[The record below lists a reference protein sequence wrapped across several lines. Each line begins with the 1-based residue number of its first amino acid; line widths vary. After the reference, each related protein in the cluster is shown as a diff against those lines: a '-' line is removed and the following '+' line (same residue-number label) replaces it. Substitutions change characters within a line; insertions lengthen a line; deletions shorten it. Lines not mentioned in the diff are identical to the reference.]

1 MLPVL
6 RKRAYFPFN
15 REEFFGSDIISS
27 LFSDGADYSVPAVNI
42 KETENHFEIEVA
54 APGLRKEDFKINLE
68 KNILTVKSDRE
79 VKKDEKMDNYM
90 RREFGINSFCR
101 SFSVPETVDFEK
113 IKASHNNGIL
123 VIELPKSE
131 KLIDKLKREIT
142 VS

>member
-6 RKRAYFPFN
+6 RKRAYSPFY
-15 REEFFGSDIISS
+15 RDDFFGNAIISS

-54 APGLRKEDFKINLE
+54 APGLGKEDFKINLE
-68 KNILTVKSDRE
+68 KNILTVKSEKE
-79 VKKDEKMDNYM
+79 VKKDEKSENYT
-90 RREFGINSFCR
+90 RREFGYNSFCR
-101 SFSVPETVDFEK
+101 SFSVPETVDVDK

-131 KLIDKLKREIT
+131 KLINKLKREIT